1 MHPDALT
8 AVCAAA
14 STPSLRILRALNLLQ
29 VPQRPEELAEGLELC
44 PSVIANE
51 LSTLE
56 AAGIIRVAGGQVNL
70 DVHLSTF
77 FGGPLTPAAT
87 ESPCH
92 HERKASRV

>member
-29 VPQRPEELAEGLELC
+29 APQRPEELAEGLELC
-44 PSVIANE
+44 PSIVSHE

-56 AAGIIRVAGGQVNL
+56 AAGIIRTAGGH
-70 DVHLSTF
+70 VHLGIRLSSL
-77 FGGPLTPAAT
+77 FGGPLAHAMT
-87 ESPCH
+87 ELPCPQ
-92 HERKASRV
+92 ERKASRV